1 MSSRVSIERLGKI
14 AAHWCSLSNRR
25 VGPVARVFESNMSL
39 QHIDALFS
47 LQPAAISQPEGL
59 VESSEFDIFACVPG
73 AKDAEDAKGDCW
85 DKA

>member
-1 MSSRVSIERLGKI
+1 
-14 AAHWCSLSNRR
+14 
-25 VGPVARVFESNMSL
+25 MSL